1 MSAAPLIGVI
11 GSGAA
16 DATERSLAREVG
28 RAIGAAGCHLIC
40 GGRGGVME
48 AACLGH
54 REGRAGHA
62 TPGVTIGVLPG
73 TDRRDANPHVDV
85 SIPTGLGVAR
95 NVVVVT
101 GAQAV
106 VAVGGG
112 SGTLSELAL
121 AWQLGRPIAAL
132 PASGRWS
139 EKLAGVAIDERRAEP
154 IFAARSPDEA
164 IDYLLEALARS
175 M

>member
-1 MSAAPLIGVI
+1 MSAAPIIGVI
-11 GSGAA
+11 GSGTA
-16 DATERSLAREVG
+16 DVTELALAREVG
-28 RAIGAAGCHLIC
+28 RVIGAAGCSLIC

-54 REGRAGHA
+54 REGRAGYPA
-62 TPGVTIGVLPG
+62 PGVSIGILPG
-73 TDRRDANPHVDV
+73 TDRREANPHVDL
-85 SIPTGLGVAR
+85 SLPTGLGLAR

-101 GAQAV
+101 GAQAL
-106 VAVGGG
+106 VAVGGA

-139 EKLAGVAIDERRAEP
+139 ARLAGEAIDEQRAEP
-154 IFAARSPDEA
+154 IFAASTPQAA
-164 IDYLLEALARS
+164 IDYLLAALARGL
-175 M
+175 

>member
-1 MSAAPLIGVI
+1 MSPAPLIAVI
-11 GSGAA
+11 GSGTA
-16 DATERSLAREVG
+16 DAVELSLAREVG

-54 REGRAGHA
+54 REGRVGHA
-62 TPGVTIGVLPG
+62 APGVTIGVLPG
-73 TDRRDANPHVDV
+73 TDRREANPHVDV
-85 SIPTGLGVAR
+85 SIPTGLGIAR
-95 NVVVVT
+95 NVIVVT

-106 VAVGGG
+106 VAVGGA

-121 AWQLGRPIAAL
+121 AWQLDRPIAAL

-139 EKLAGVAIDERRAEP
+139 ARLAGVAIDDHRAEP
-154 IFAARSPDEA
+154 IFAAASPEEA
-164 IDYLLEALARS
+164 IDYLLATLARN

>member
-11 GSGAA
+11 GSGTA
-16 DATERSLAREVG
+16 DAVELALAREAG
-28 RAIGAAGCHLIC
+28 RAIGAAGCNLIC

-54 REGRAGHA
+54 REGRAGHPA
-62 TPGVTIGVLPG
+62 PGVTIGILPG
-73 TDRRDANPHVDV
+73 TDRREGNPHVDV
-85 SIPTGLGVAR
+85 SLPTGLGLAR

-101 GAQAV
+101 AAQGV
-106 VAVGGG
+106 VAVGGA

-132 PASGRWS
+132 PASGHWS
-139 EKLAGVAIDERRAEP
+139 AKLAGEAIDEHRAEP
-154 IFAARSPDEA
+154 VFAATTPDEA
-164 IDYLLEALARS
+164 IDYLLEALARG